1 MRFPERKTPF
11 YSKKLPLIAYFARA
25 AIDFLLKSIYYING
39 KMYSKRTRSGYR
51 AYIRLRQLV
60 FSAVVLVIA
69 GAITA
74 AIIQYAGKIT
84 GSVRGERGE
93 LLQYWE
99 SGSFDEV
106 FNQSQAA
113 LVSRPMDYFL
123 LTLRGFSAYQLGI
136 SQINSLNAS
145 QYFEDSIRSLRKAM
159 LLKNAVNDGR
169 LYYVLGKAYCYKGES
184 YADLSVKYLEKARGL
199 SYRAADIP
207 EYLGMAYASIGDYRS
222 SVAAFAEALD
232 PDQGMG
238 ITGPLLLSIAR
249 SYIALADYRLARA
262 YLQRCID
269 ISPDSRAIL
278 SARLL
283 LSEVLRLSGD
293 NNGARQPLMDIL
305 EEEDN
310 NAEAHYQLGEL
321 YVLQG
326 DVVRARAEWR
336 LALRADPAHQKART
350 RLSI

>member
-1 MRFPERKTPF
+1 MPY
-11 YSKKLPLIAYFARA
+11 YSKKSPLAVSFARA
-25 AIDFLLKSIYYING
+25 AIDFLLKSIYYNNG
-39 KMYSKRTRSGYR
+39 TMYSKRTRSGYR
-51 AYIRLRQLV
+51 NYIRLKRLI
-60 FSAVVLVIA
+60 FSTAVLLIA
-69 GAITA
+69 GAIIA
-74 AIIQYAGKIT
+74 ALIQYAGRFKA
-84 GSVRGERGE
+84 SVGGDRKE
-93 LLQYWE
+93 LLQFWE

-106 FNQSQAA
+106 YSQSQVA

-136 SQINSLNAS
+136 SQINKLNAA
-145 QYFEDSIRSLRKAM
+145 QYFEDCIRSLRKAM
-159 LLKNAVNDGR
+159 LLKNSVTDGR

-184 YADLSVKYLEKARGL
+184 FADLSVRYLEKARGL

-207 EYLGMAYASIGDYRS
+207 EYLGMAYASIGDYRN
-222 SVAAFAEALD
+222 SVVAFAEALD

-238 ITGPLLLSIAR
+238 ISSPLLLSIAR
-249 SYIALADYRLARA
+249 SYIALGDYGQAHA
-262 YLQRCID
+262 YLQRCVD
-269 ISPDSRAIL
+269 ISPDSRAVF

-293 NNGARQPLMDIL
+293 NNGARQQLMDIL

-321 YVLQG
+321 HALQG
-326 DVVRARAEWR
+326 DLVRARAEWR